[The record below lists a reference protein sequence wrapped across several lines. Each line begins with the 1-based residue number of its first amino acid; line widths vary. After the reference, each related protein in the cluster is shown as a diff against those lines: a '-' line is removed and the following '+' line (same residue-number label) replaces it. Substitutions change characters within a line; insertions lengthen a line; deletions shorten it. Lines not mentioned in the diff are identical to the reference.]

1 MTTLNPR
8 KVGAGQCFSG
18 ALKGQMEHG
27 TKQFAEKSR
36 ACLGRHCVPPEA
48 HKPSE
53 NHVFDREDFAFAHEI
68 ELLKDWSTLVL
79 SFCSNR
85 AWSQAHFGL
94 VLPYCLVRIMASDDE
109 RVILPGNFGAR
120 NCSRLGYL

>member
-1 MTTLNPR
+1 MVPNNLQKNQGHAWADIVCR
-8 KVGAGQCFSG
+8 
-18 ALKGQMEHG
+18 LKL
-27 TKQFAEKSR
+27 TN
-36 ACLGRHCVPPEA
+36 
-48 HKPSE
+48 PSE

-94 VLPYCLVRIMASDDE
+94 VLPYCLVRILASDDE